1 MNYPKRPRDNV
12 SHQRV
17 TNPQNRDVNAA
28 TRAATALALRAE
40 RLTYDEIA
48 KRAGYSGP
56 SASRKAVL
64 GVMDRVVVKNV
75 EELRTQELH
84 MLDVMHQEVWLLFM
98 DRKNRGRLFAV
109 DRLLA
114 ISERRSKLM
123 GLDLSNDNA
132 IAAAQ
137 IIVQEVPSRYLTG
150 PAPVA
155 EVEG

>member
-1 MNYPKRPRDNV
+1 MNYPSRHHNNAKG
-12 SHQRV
+12 
-17 TNPQNRDVNAA
+17 TTRDVNAGKRVQQA
-28 TRAATALALRAE
+28 IQLRAE
-40 RLTYDEIA
+40 RVTFEEIA
-48 KRAGYSGP
+48 ARCGYG
-56 SASRKAVL
+56 SRGAAHHAVMREL
-64 GVMDRVVVKNV
+64 DRCVTKDV

-84 MLDVMHQEVWLLFM
+84 MLDVMHREVWQLFM
-98 DRKNRGRLFAV
+98 DKKNRGRLFAV